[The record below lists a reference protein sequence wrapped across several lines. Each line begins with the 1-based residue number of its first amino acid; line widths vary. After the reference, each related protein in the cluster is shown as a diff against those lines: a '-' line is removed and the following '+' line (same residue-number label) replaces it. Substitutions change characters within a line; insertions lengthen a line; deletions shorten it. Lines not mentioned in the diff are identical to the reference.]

1 MSTRQPGTE
10 TVPPVALITGG
21 SRGLGAG
28 LVQAFLDA
36 GYCVETCSRSSTD
49 TVKAWEDD
57 PEYKERFHFTV
68 CDVSDAGQADR
79 FVKEAATRWGRLD
92 ALINNAGVAREGV
105 IVTGAAATGFAGV
118 TRMA

>member
-1 MSTRQPGTE
+1 MSELEAETE
-10 TVPPVALITGG
+10 ATPPVAIITGG

-68 CDVSDAGQADR
+68 CDVSHAGQADR
-79 FVKEAATRWGRLD
+79 FVKDAVTRW
-92 ALINNAGVAREGV
+92 VV
-105 IVTGAAATGFAGV
+105 WTH
-118 TRMA
+118 